1 MDERAFFEGVASYRL
16 LAKKEVG
23 QNFLVD
29 AKTASFIVDALDIQP
44 EEKILEIGC
53 GAGSLTFFLA
63 QSKGNVE
70 AIDIDEAMLL
80 KTGKDFQ
87 NRPNL
92 EVKYGNAAKW
102 DYAPYDKVIGNLPYY
117 ITSLLIE
124 RALLTG
130 TNAKAMVF
138 MVQKEA
144 GDRLLAKVGTKDYGP
159 LPILIALLSN
169 AKKSFVVRR
178 GCFAPAPHVDSVVLR
193 FEMKPERD
201 PDIEKAYKICN
212 ALFLQRRKTLLNN
225 LKNMIHDGEKAR
237 RILSDLSLSENLRPE
252 QVPPETYLALAKM
265 L

>member
-1 MDERAFFEGVASYRL
+1 MDKQKFFQEVESYRL
-16 LAKKEVG
+16 MAKHEVG

-29 AKTASFIVDALDIQP
+29 YEIAERIVRELSI
-44 EEKILEIGC
+44 EEGERVIEIGC
-53 GAGSLTFFLA
+53 GAGSLTYFLA
-63 QSKGNVE
+63 ESKGQVD
-70 AIDIDEAMLL
+70 AIDIDESFVTKLQQDF
-80 KTGKDFQ
+80 KDTV
-87 NRPNL
+87 N
-92 EVKYGNAAKW
+92 VIYGNGAKW
-102 DYAPYDKVIGNLPYY
+102 DYGPYDKVIGNLPYY